1 MMKTK
6 QDNNMTDRTS
16 AVYTINEIELSWLI
30 RPGVVTDE
38 NQIGQWCD
46 QIYRCSLRWKRYWI
60 VKTDWIGCWL
70 WWKLDRITTWLIVKK
85 WSMLKMKLSYSDW
98 LNQVWS
104 MSKTKQ
110 DNDVND
116 SIDLV
121 YAKIKTQLSLPIWL
135 DAVCDEN
142 KTG

>member
-135 DAVCDEN
+135 DAVYDEN
-142 KTG
+142 NTG